1 VLSGLCVQAV
11 DFFVFFVCFV
21 IFVIRLF
28 FRVFWY
34 RPFGNV
40 GDL

>member
-21 IFVIRLF
+21 IFVVRLF
-28 FRVFWY
+28 FSVFWY
-34 RPFGNV
+34 RPFGNE
-40 GDL
+40 GHL